1 MLLSMAGFGD
11 ARHQD
16 EHMTVSVAV
25 RTVNNRYLKIST
37 KCPDVYGPLEGDV
50 ERVVREK
57 ISRGTVSVSI
67 RVDRVSSSQD
77 YRINTV
83 ALESYWRQFQ
93 AAAERLHALSAI
105 DLNAMLAIP
114 GVVEDQPRQA
124 VDAAAHWP
132 ILEKTLMAA
141 LKRLQTFRE
150 EEGRSM
156 QQELANNGRVIA
168 DQLKQVVELAP
179 QVVSEYRNRLL
190 ERVRQVLAESDVTL
204 DATDLIREVSI
215 FTDRSDIN
223 EEITRLKCHLD
234 QFDAFMAE
242 ATSSGR
248 KLELLSQEMFRE
260 VNTIGSKANNVPIAH
275 AVVEMKAAIEKI
287 REILQN
293 VE

>member
-1 MLLSMAGFGD
+1 MLLSMTGFGD

-16 EHMTVSVAV
+16 EHMTVSVEV

-37 KCPDVYGPLEGDV
+37 KCPDVYASLEGDV

-83 ALESYWRQFQ
+83 ALESYWKQFQ
-93 AAAERLHALSAI
+93 QVAERLHALSAI

-132 ILEKTLMAA
+132 ILEQTLTVA

-156 QQELANNGRVIA
+156 QQELANNGRVISA
-168 DQLKQVVELAP
+168 QLQQVVELAP

-215 FTDRSDIN
+215 FSDRSDIN

-248 KLELLSQEMFRE
+248 KLEFLSQEMFRE